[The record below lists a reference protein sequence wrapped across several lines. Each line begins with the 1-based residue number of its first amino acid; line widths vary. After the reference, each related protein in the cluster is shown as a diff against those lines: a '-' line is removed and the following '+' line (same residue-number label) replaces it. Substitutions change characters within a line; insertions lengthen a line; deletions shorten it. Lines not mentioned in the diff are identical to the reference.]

1 MLEHGLF
8 LAVFSILVIGLLA
21 LDLFVV
27 GRNPHKIS
35 LKEAG
40 IWSTLFVLV
49 AIGFGFFIVG
59 PELGPQAQSEYFT
72 AYVIEKMLSVD
83 NLFVFILVFS
93 YFKVPDEYHHKVLFY
108 GVLGAIILRLIFIF
122 LGVELIGLF
131 YVHLWGYDINVIL
144 ILFGLFLAYTGVK
157 SLFSGDDDEEQDFS
171 QSPGA
176 KFIRKIFPRVTDNYH
191 GDKFF
196 VKKKEQ
202 VSTGNF
208 VYNVKEKWVRY
219 ATPLLVVVGV
229 VEFTDLLFAVDSI
242 PAIFAVSKDP
252 YILYASNIFAILGL
266 RSMYFLLA
274 GLLPLFRYLQYGVSI
289 ILIYIGAKMLAAP
302 VYHIPSDISLYII
315 LGVLGLSTILSLLNR
330 KNDE

>member
-1 MLEHGLF
+1 MLEHAHFLILF
-8 LAVFSILVIGLLA
+8 STLVIGLLA

-40 IWSTLFVLV
+40 IWTTIFIAVAVLFGIFV
-49 AIGFGFFIVG
+49 VG
-59 PELGPQAQSEYFT
+59 PDLGAQAQSEYFT

-83 NLFVFILVFS
+83 NLFVFILVFG
-93 YFKVPDEYHHKVLFY
+93 YFKVPAEYQHKVLFW
-108 GVLGAIILRLIFIF
+108 GVLGAIVMRLIFIF
-122 LGVELIGLF
+122 LGVEFINLLNFTIL
-131 YVHLWGYDINVIL
+131 GYEVNIVL
-144 ILFGLFLAYTGVK
+144 LLFGLFLAYTGVK
-157 SLFSGDDDEEQDFS
+157 TLIDELTDNDEEEEQDFS

-176 KFIRKIFPRVTDNYH
+176 KLIRYFFPRVTEEYH

-196 VKKKEQ
+196 IRKFIPKG
-202 VSTGNF
+202 SGGD
-208 VYNVKEKWVRY
+208 WVIH
-219 ATPLLVVVGV
+219 ATPLLIVVGV

-274 GLLPLFRYLQYGVSI
+274 GLLPMFKHLGKGVALILLF
-289 ILIYIGAKMLAAP
+289 IGTKMLIAP
-302 VYHIPSDISLYII
+302 WYHVESQTSLYTI
-315 LGVLGLSTILSLLNR
+315 LGVLVISVTVSLLTY
-330 KNDE
+330 KKA